1 MSRSDHRM
9 RSKKAGLSG
18 LFRAR
23 LTAAALLLASA
34 TIVSAEP
41 LAIEVTDV
49 TPVFDKR
56 TNQPAITFK
65 LTPASARQFA
75 ELTAKNIGR
84 ILALRID
91 GNTVMIQPI
100 QKPIV
105 NAAVQVSGEWTL
117 LQAKDIADRI
127 AAGQSKVEV
136 DVIND

>member
-1 MSRSDHRM
+1 M

-75 ELTAKNIGR
+75 ALTAKNIGR